1 MAINTTLDAGL
12 LPQVHPAA
20 RRSVAESSVDA
31 DELARTLQRM
41 RTLAKFMDT
50 AYRIPGTNF
59 RFGWDAI
66 LGLIPGV
73 GDLATGIVSASIVG
87 YALRMGVRK
96 RTLAR
101 MLANL
106 GVDMTVGAV
115 PLLGDLF
122 DAGFKSNIR
131 NVALL
136 EREIARRA
144 KIVASSARTS

>member
-1 MAINTTLDAGL
+1 MGQR
-12 LPQVHPAA
+12 P
-20 RRSVAESSVDA
+20 VDA
-31 DELARTLQRM
+31 AEIALALQRM
-41 RTLAKFMDT
+41 RSLAKMMDA

-59 RFGWDAI
+59 RFGWDAV

-73 GDLATGIVSASIVG
+73 GDLAAGVVSASIVG
-87 YALRMGVRK
+87 YAVKMGVRK

-101 MLANL
+101 MLANM

-122 DAGFKSNIR
+122 DAGFKANLR

-136 EREIARRA
+136 ERELSRR
-144 KIVASSARTS
+144 T

>member
-1 MAINTTLDAGL
+1 MAINSIPNSSPLS
-12 LPQVHPAA
+12 A
-20 RRSVAESSVDA
+20 RRRVSKLSADKSVVETEEIAIA
-31 DELARTLQRM
+31 LQRM
-41 RTLAKFMDT
+41 KAVAEFMDT

-87 YALRMGVRK
+87 YAVRLGVRK

-101 MLANL
+101 MLANM

-115 PLLGDLF
+115 PLLGDIF
-122 DAGFKSNIR
+122 DARFKANLR

-136 EREIARRA
+136 EREIAKRV
-144 KIVASSARTS
+144 KTNKS

>member
-1 MAINTTLDAGL
+1 MAINSIPNSSPLSAQRRATRLS
-12 LPQVHPAA
+12 AA
-20 RRSVAESSVDA
+20 NLSSETEDVAVA
-31 DELARTLQRM
+31 LQRIKA
-41 RTLAKFMDT
+41 LAQFMDT

-73 GDLATGIVSASIVG
+73 GDVATGIVSASIVG
-87 YALRMGVRK
+87 YAVRLGVRK

-101 MLANL
+101 MLANM

-115 PLLGDLF
+115 PLLGDIF
-122 DAGFKSNIR
+122 DAKFKANLR

-136 EREIARRA
+136 EREIARRTNTR
-144 KIVASSARTS
+144 KS